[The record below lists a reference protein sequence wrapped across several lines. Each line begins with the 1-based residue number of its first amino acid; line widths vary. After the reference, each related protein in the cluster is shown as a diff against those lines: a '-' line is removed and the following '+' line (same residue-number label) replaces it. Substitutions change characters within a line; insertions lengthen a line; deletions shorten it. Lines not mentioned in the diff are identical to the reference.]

1 MYICMHVVPGKKST
15 RAEATVKQEK
25 SDTPRPML
33 EETGNA
39 DYW

>member
-1 MYICMHVVPGKKST
+1 MHVVPGKKSAW
-15 RAEATVKQEK
+15 AEATVTQEK
-25 SDTPRPML
+25 SDTPHPTL